1 MSQTTNNLFR
11 NNHLS
16 HNLTLFNDG
25 YSINVHVDK
34 FRKAVQKEFEYRL
47 AGLLEILH
55 NELRQVYAQLS
66 EEDDKSLD
74 SDKNPLKLKI
84 PQIKR
89 DIKKLKEASYSIK
102 LENNITSGNTKDY
115 VQLWIEND
123 LSNFKYSLVIH
134 GWKEV
139 DE

>member
-1 MSQTTNNLFR
+1 MSQTPNSLFR
-11 NNHLS
+11 NNYLS
-16 HNLTLFNDG
+16 HNLALFNDG

-47 AGLLEILH
+47 AGLLEDLH
-55 NELRQVYAQLS
+55 NELRRVYAQLS

-74 SDKNPLKLKI
+74 SDKNPLKLKA
-84 PQIKR
+84 QKIKR

-102 LENNITSGNTKDY
+102 LENNVTSGNTTDFVY
-115 VQLWIEND
+115 LWIEND
-123 LSNFKYSLVIH
+123 LSHLKYNLSIH

-139 DE
+139 N